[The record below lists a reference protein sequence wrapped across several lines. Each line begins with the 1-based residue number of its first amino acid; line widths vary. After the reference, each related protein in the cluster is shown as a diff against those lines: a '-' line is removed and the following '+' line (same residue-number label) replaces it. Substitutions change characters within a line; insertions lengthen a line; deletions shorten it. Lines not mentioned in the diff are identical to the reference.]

1 MERRQLKDRR
11 KKATPMMSRYSLLGG
26 RRKQARRAE
35 DRRDGYYVDR
45 YGSVAFVLFIVV
57 VALNAADALLA
68 FVMLHAIGDIDNP
81 LIGFIRQMG
90 GEVFIIGVFLIGSLC
105 ALLLFLHKNFW
116 VARVAIGAVI
126 LLQIITISTQVVIIL
141 FFRAT

>member
-11 KKATPMMSRYSLLGG
+11 KKATPIMSRYSFFRG
-26 RRKQARRAE
+26 RRREARRSE

-45 YGSVAFVLFIVV
+45 YGSVAFVLFIMV

-68 FVMLHAIGDIDNP
+68 FVMLHALGDIDNP
-81 LIGFIRQMG
+81 LIAFIRQMG
-90 GEVFIIGVFLIGSLC
+90 GETFIVGVFLVGSLC

>member
-11 KKATPMMSRYSLLGG
+11 KKATPMMSRYSFSGG
-26 RRKQARRAE
+26 RRREARRSE

-68 FVMLHAIGDIDNP
+68 FVMLHALGDIDNP
-81 LIGFIRQMG
+81 LIAFIRQMG
-90 GEVFIIGVFLIGSLC
+90 GETFIVGVFLVGSLC

>member
-1 MERRQLKDRR
+1 MERRQIKDRR
-11 KKATPMMSRYSLLGG
+11 TKATPMMSRYSFFGG
-26 RRKQARRAE
+26 RRREARRSE

-68 FVMLHAIGDIDNP
+68 FVMLHALGDIDNP
-81 LIGFIRQMG
+81 LIAFIRQMG
-90 GEVFIIGVFLIGSLC
+90 GETFIVGVFLVGSLC

>member
-11 KKATPMMSRYSLLGG
+11 KKATPLMSRYSFFGG

-35 DRRDGYYVDR
+35 DRGDGYYVDR
-45 YGSVAFVLFIVV
+45 YGAVAFVLFIVV
-57 VALNAADALLA
+57 VALNAVDALLA
-68 FVMLHAIGDIDNP
+68 FIMLHVLGDVENLVIRAIRD
-81 LIGFIRQMG
+81 MG
-90 GEVFIIGVFLIGSLC
+90 GGTFIVAVFLIGSLC

-126 LLQIITISTQVVIIL
+126 LFQIITISTQVVIIL
-141 FFRAT
+141 FFRAI

>member
-1 MERRQLKDRR
+1 MERRQIKDRR
-11 KKATPMMSRYSLLGG
+11 KKATPMMSRYSFFGG
-26 RRKQARRAE
+26 RRREARRSE
-35 DRRDGYYVDR
+35 DRRDEYYVDR
-45 YGSVAFVLFIVV
+45 YGSVAFVLFIMV
-57 VALNAADALLA
+57 VAVNAADALLA
-68 FVMLHAIGDIDNP
+68 FVMLHALGDIDNP
-81 LIGFIRQMG
+81 LIAFIRQMG
-90 GEVFIIGVFLIGSLC
+90 GETFIVGVFLVGSLC